1 MSDSDRGGYAPLSD
15 DPTYDAA
22 DRQDARGRGPFLIS
36 VAMVVLAAFLG
47 IVYVAYQQG
56 VRQGQQMN
64 PPLIVAEP
72 GPVRVEPEDPG
83 GFEEP
88 YQDMFVLNGNGEE
101 TEGLVET
108 LLPPPEEPMERPVS
122 AEEIEAAGAVTP
134 ESEILE
140 IPAAPGGGEAAA
152 DAVEAPPPAA
162 PAPEPDT
169 AAAETPS
176 VTAPVAMP
184 PPVAL
189 SGEDDAAAL
198 PPPAPDSAGVAPAS
212 GLFVVQVAAVP
223 GPEQA
228 LERQN
233 DIRTSHEAILI
244 GLDFDIQGP
253 VVVDRRTFYRVRI
266 GPFDTR
272 PQAVDLCEAL
282 KARGQ
287 DCFVTTP

>member
-22 DRQDARGRGPFLIS
+22 DRQEARGRGPFLIF

-88 YQDMFVLNGNGEE
+88 YQDMFVLNGEE
-101 TEGLVET
+101 TEGVVET

-122 AEEIEAAGAVTP
+122 AEEIEAAEAVMP

-140 IPAAPGGGEAAA
+140 IPAAPGREEVAA
-152 DAVEAPPPAA
+152 DAVEAPAAAA

-176 VTAPVAMP
+176 ATAPVAPAP
-184 PPVAL
+184 PAAL
-189 SGEDDAAAL
+189 SGEDDAVAL
-198 PPPAPDSAGVAPAS
+198 PPAPDSAGIAPAS

-228 LERQN
+228 RERQN

-272 PQAVDLCEAL
+272 PQAIDLCEAL